1 MECRAVINSLSDYLD
16 GQQTWMTENEKL
28 SIEEHLVACPTCQN
42 LKYELTEIK
51 TAARELPLHTPP
63 QAVWVRI
70 ANTLEA
76 ELPSSERKTREEF
89 PHETWAEWLKRRLAA
104 YTLPQ
109 MAGASALAIALIVA
123 GVYGIF
129 GINNS
134 EPKQLNLTAAQS
146 ALLPDENEIKAEL
159 NRLLDEINVRKAG
172 WEPQVRADFENRLAK
187 IEGLLEGCRSKLS
200 SNPADKEQQQMLRG
214 LYNQK
219 RQMLKD
225 AESLKR

>member
-16 GQQTWMTENEKL
+16 AQENRITENEKL

-42 LKYELTEIK
+42 LQFELTEIK

-63 QAVWVRI
+63 QAMWVRI

-89 PHETWAEWLKRRLAA
+89 PQETWLEWMRRRFGA

-123 GVYGIF
+123 GIYGVF
-129 GINNS
+129 GFNTAKPNN
-134 EPKQLNLTAAQS
+134 LNLTAAQS

-159 NRLLDEINVRKAG
+159 NHLMVEINNHKEN
-172 WEPQVRADFENRLAK
+172 WKPQARAKFETQLAK
-187 IEGLLEGCRSKLS
+187 IEDLLEKCRNELIA
-200 SNPADKEQQQMLRG
+200 NPGDKARQQTLRG
-214 LYNQK
+214 LYNEK
-219 RQMLKD
+219 RQLLKNAD
-225 AESLKR
+225 SLNH

>member
-42 LKYELTEIK
+42 LKFELTEIK

-63 QAVWVRI
+63 QALWVRI

-89 PHETWAEWLKRRLAA
+89 PQETWVEWLKRRLAA

-123 GVYGIF
+123 GIYGIF
-129 GINNS
+129 GVNTAKPN
-134 EPKQLNLTAAQS
+134 QLNLTAAQS

-159 NRLLDEINVRKAG
+159 SRLMGEINSRKAS
-172 WEPQVRADFENRLAK
+172 WEPQVRADFESRLARV
-187 IEGLLEGCRSKLS
+187 ENLLTDCRNKLS
-200 SNPADKEQQQMLRG
+200 ADPEDKERQQTLRD

-219 RQMLKD
+219 RQLLKN
-225 AESLKR
+225 AESNKR